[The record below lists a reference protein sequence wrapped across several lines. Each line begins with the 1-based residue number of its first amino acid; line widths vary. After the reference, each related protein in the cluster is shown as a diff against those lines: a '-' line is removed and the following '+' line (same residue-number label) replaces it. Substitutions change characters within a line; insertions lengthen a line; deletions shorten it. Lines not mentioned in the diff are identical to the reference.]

1 MGIGKTKRKL
11 VKSVAELKNA
21 DYSSEPELSEIYQR
35 LVSGREQF
43 SDVLRKNIRA
53 VMQISSLDLTMQ
65 HQTNRIL
72 DISHSVEKA
81 TETIFGPSCDGI
93 SSTGKSNN
101 QHEELTDT
109 IVQVSSD
116 IQKVYGKIEQCQKE
130 LTDIKELSTQTIQIS
145 REMQKD
151 MDNLLDVINRMN
163 EVIAGIDAISLQTN
177 LLSLN
182 ASIEAAR
189 AGRAGRGFAVV
200 ADEIRALAEK
210 TQQLNGNMGDFVE
223 EIKSASQKS
232 VSSATETIQALG
244 TMTEKIGNVWELN
257 DDNQN
262 HVSQVNESMGSIS
275 AVSEEISH
283 SMTTMETQLKNSTN
297 FMNNVSQDLKEAT
310 EPVVEIEKTL
320 DASVRQMGK
329 MSADAF
335 FHLKNSEFA
344 RHLSNA
350 ITAHKTWLNN
360 LENMAKKRSII
371 PLQLDASKCGFGHF
385 YYAMTPDIP
394 EILPIWNALGEKHK
408 TFHQYG
414 EKVIQALE
422 RDDYLSAEQTCK
434 EARTYSKELIADLET
449 MRRIA
454 ES

>member
-1 MGIGKTKRKL
+1 MQIGKKNAAL
-11 VKSVAELKNA
+11 IKSVSELKQA
-21 DYSSEPELSEIYQR
+21 DYSHEPELGSMYQR
-35 LVSGREQF
+35 LVNARDQF
-43 SDVLRKNIRA
+43 VEVLEKNIKA

-283 SMTTMETQLKNSTN
+283 SMTTMETQLDRKS
-297 FMNNVSQDLKEAT
+297 
-310 EPVVEIEKTL
+310 VV
-320 DASVRQMGK
+320 
-329 MSADAF
+329 
-335 FHLKNSEFA
+335 
-344 RHLSNA
+344 
-350 ITAHKTWLNN
+350 
-360 LENMAKKRSII
+360 
-371 PLQLDASKCGFGHF
+371 
-385 YYAMTPDIP
+385 
-394 EILPIWNALGEKHK
+394 
-408 TFHQYG
+408 
-414 EKVIQALE
+414 
-422 RDDYLSAEQTCK
+422 
-434 EARTYSKELIADLET
+434 
-449 MRRIA
+449 
-454 ES
+454 